1 MYMEVIKVE
10 TDNDVKTF
18 NKKIPKHGTVMV
30 GFFMTH
36 CPACIAFKPEWEKFV
51 AHHKVHGKGDAM
63 IAEVDSNQAAN
74 VDFDTSKLDGFPTVL
89 VKNND
94 EVDVIKVRITKKFR
108 AIKYQIVKQVLDGSL
123 GRWAVV
129 SGRYEGYTPIGD
141 HTGPWTYI
149 TPYDDVV
156 LTKHISPAKT
166 VKLAVA
172 TGLVGGRRRR
182 TRKKRGG
189 DKWESARKQE
199 KKKYCKKKP
208 H

>member
-51 AHHKVHGKGDAM
+51 AHHKVHGKGDAI

-94 EVDVIKVRITKKFR
+94 EDEATMFNDKRESDALKMFLQKAMERKNTMTGGRKRKKKSQRKKKSKKKNKRKTKKNSKR
-108 AIKYQIVKQVLDGSL
+108 KMK
-123 GRWAVV
+123 RKMK
-129 SGRYEGYTPIGD
+129 TKK
-141 HTGPWTYI
+141 HTR
-149 TPYDDVV
+149 
-156 LTKHISPAKT
+156 KHK
-166 VKLAVA
+166 KNQK
-172 TGLVGGRRRR
+172 R
-182 TRKKRGG
+182 TRKHR
-189 DKWESARKQE
+189 SRK
-199 KKKYCKKKP
+199 
-208 H
+208 